1 MLEYRKQAIDKED
14 FLVKKKKKK
23 DNRSCKTYIFEVL
36 K

>member
-23 DNRSCKTYIFEVL
+23 IIDPARHTFLRC
-36 K
+36 